1 MSVETSGTVSA
12 EALFDYCYNR
22 GIGWV
27 SSRQPHRSGVA
38 KDDSGRMDHPSV
50 ASHLN
55 PTQHL
60 VDPTAHHNRVWTP
73 QDRNG
78 FVVAPFD
85 LKKQAALWMEPAFAW
100 TGDQVPLSLLEAESW
115 YKQPLR
121 ESKASDCPQKHH
133 QSQDEFCQHVE
144 DIIARLKKGT
154 LESHELSKVVWSRT
168 LEAQQPE
175 DLGPYPFFEHICQAY
190 PEVHAVLC
198 YHPSMGLWIGAS
210 PEILIERQKDRVYS
224 MALAGTRPLPV
235 LETEEEPRPWRPKEI
250 LEQGLVLR
258 YLQHRFLGLGLEPQ
272 TGPTNN
278 LQSGPVEHLHTE
290 VHASTSLTCYQMA
303 MALHPSPAIAGEPSE
318 QALDYLLFNEPHP
331 RELYGGFWG
340 FLDAEGCGRLSVNLR
355 CLRWYPDRVVLYVG
369 AGILADSDPEA
380 EWQETCRKASTLLNL
395 LKSEEDIN
403 QPPHRS

>member
-1 MSVETSGTVSA
+1 MSAVTSGTVSA
-12 EALFDYCYNR
+12 ETLFDYCYDR

-27 SSRQPHRSGVA
+27 SSRVPHRNELSKIVSGNL
-38 KDDSGRMDHPSV
+38 DHPSEMPRWNTI
-50 ASHLN
+50 H
-55 PTQHL
+55 HL
-60 VDPTAHHNRVWTP
+60 VDPNAHQNRAWNP
-73 QDRNG
+73 QDRHG

-85 LKKQAALWMEPAFAW
+85 LKKQGALWMEPAFAW
-100 TGDQVPLSLLEAESW
+100 TGNQVSLSLLESESW

-133 QSQDEFCQHVE
+133 QSQGEFCQHVE

-154 LESHELSKVVWSRT
+154 PESHELSKVVWSRT

-175 DLGPYPFFEHICQAY
+175 GLGPYPFFELICKAY

-224 MALAGTRPLPV
+224 MALAGTRPRPV

-258 YLQHRFLGLGLEPQ
+258 YLQHRFRDLGLEPE

-290 VHASTSLTCYQMA
+290 VHASTSLPCYPLA

-318 QALDYLLFNEPHP
+318 QALAYLLSNEPHP

-355 CLRWYPDRVVLYVG
+355 CLRWFPDRVVLYAG

-395 LKSEEDIN
+395 LKSKKETK